1 VKRTEITILLFF
13 VAVLVAVNVVNYC
26 RRERMKRISSLVVE
40 QGKIQ
45 ISINAAST
53 SDLDEL
59 PGIGSVLAGR
69 IVRYREQEGEFRSLE
84 ELKRVKGIGDK
95 LYEKILPHISLH

>member
-1 VKRTEITILLFF
+1 VKRTEITILIFF
-13 VAVLVAVNVVNYC
+13 VATLVAVNVVNYF

-40 QGKIQ
+40 QGEIQ

-59 PGIGSVLAGR
+59 PGIGSVLADR

>member
-1 VKRTEITILLFF
+1 VKRTEITILIFF
-13 VAVLVAVNVVNYC
+13 VAVLVAVNVVNYF

-40 QGKIQ
+40 QGEIQ

-59 PGIGSVLAGR
+59 PGIGSVLADR

>member
-1 VKRTEITILLFF
+1 VKRTEITILIFF
-13 VAVLVAVNVVNYC
+13 VAILVAVNVVNYF

-40 QGKIQ
+40 QGEIQ

-59 PGIGSVLAGR
+59 PGIGSVLADR

>member
-1 VKRTEITILLFF
+1 
-13 VAVLVAVNVVNYC
+13 
-26 RRERMKRISSLVVE
+26 MKRISSLVVE

-69 IVRYREQEGEFRSLE
+69 IVRYREQKGEFRSLE

>member
-1 VKRTEITILLFF
+1 
-13 VAVLVAVNVVNYC
+13 
-26 RRERMKRISSLVVE
+26 MKRISSLVVE
-40 QGKIQ
+40 QGTIQ

-59 PGIGSVLAGR
+59 PGIGSVLADR
-69 IVRYREQEGEFRSLE
+69 IVRYREQKGEFRSLD

-95 LYEKILPHISLH
+95 LYGKILPHITLY